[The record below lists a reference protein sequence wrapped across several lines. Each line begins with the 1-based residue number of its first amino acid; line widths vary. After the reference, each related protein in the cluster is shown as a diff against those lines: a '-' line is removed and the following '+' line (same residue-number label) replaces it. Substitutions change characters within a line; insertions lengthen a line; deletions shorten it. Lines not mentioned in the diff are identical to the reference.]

1 MAPDP
6 VEDPVTSGPRS
17 TAPDRPAHALGL
29 LDDTGRQLAAAVV
42 TGSALGSWPAF
53 TLGVY
58 GVIFFQQYLALWAAA
73 TSVFL
78 ALGWSQGVGV
88 LRRPQALA
96 LLLPS
101 LWMALAWILPVGG
114 TSGIYQVLFWFGVVI
129 TIIGM
134 PALAAVMVRLLV
146 PGAERLRGR
155 RALAAVA
162 VVSVI
167 MAMSFLIGT
176 QHPRMLTCEDFTISG
191 NFAPENCSPGT
202 GSTVR

>member
-1 MAPDP
+1 MASDP
-6 VEDPVTSGPRS
+6 VEDPVTSSSRS
-17 TAPDRPAHALGL
+17 TPPDRPAHGVGL
-29 LDDTGRQLAAAVV
+29 LDDRGRQLAAAVL

-53 TLGVY
+53 SLGVY
-58 GVIFFQQYLALWAAA
+58 GVIFFEQHLALWAAA

-78 ALGWSQGVGV
+78 ALGLTQGLRV

-114 TSGIYQVLFWFGVVI
+114 TSGIYQALFWFGVVI

-146 PGAERLRGR
+146 PGAERLRGKG
-155 RALAAVA
+155 ALAAVA

-167 MAMSFLIGT
+167 MAMSFLMGT
-176 QHPRMLTCEDFTISG
+176 QHPRLLTCEDFTVSG